1 MKILSIVLFLI
12 IAVGI
17 LILSILIAPGQISN
31 NYFWITVSWLI
42 FLSFL
47 NWLVSTFI
55 FYGVK
60 SNNTNNS
67 SFGILPSLGIIVFI
81 YSLFSA
87 FFLLS
92 TWYVNDFGLIP
103 NWHLILQVSIALAF
117 LTLIVIMFI
126 AAKSSRKITSNNK
139 LKPKSVLLNYISEI
153 EKNNLDEE
161 DIKGLLKQLY
171 EIIQYSIP
179 DVNYVKSPENYEK
192 LCETLSSISK
202 DNKTTELEGLIFLA
216 KKI

>member
-1 MKILSIVLFLI
+1 M
-12 IAVGI
+12 
-17 LILSILIAPGQISN
+17 
-31 NYFWITVSWLI
+31 NYQ
-42 FLSFL
+42 
-47 NWLVSTFI
+47 
-55 FYGVK
+55 
-60 SNNTNNS
+60 
-67 SFGILPSLGIIVFI
+67 
-81 YSLFSA
+81 
-87 FFLLS
+87 FFLPIEEVSFSEYLKNVDIRIES
-92 TWYVNDFGLIP
+92 AAEFSYDNGSLRTTMRDSGIGQFRQRFDFRQFP
-103 NWHLILQVSIALAF
+103 FDKQ
-117 LTLIVIMFI
+117 TL
-126 AAKSSRKITSNNK
+126 KIKINSGATSTSNNK

-161 DIKGLLKQLY
+161 NIKDLLKQLY

>member
-153 EKNNLDEE
+153 EKNNFDEE

-192 LCETLSSISK
+192 LTETLSSISK